1 MSSQYVVFKL
11 NDERFAVEIER
22 VLEIIHTQSVFK
34 VPNSPPYIDGLI
46 NLRGKVYTLFNLRK
60 KFDLPSIDANAENTK
75 VLIVNINS
83 TYIGISVD
91 TVDEIIQIENSSIE
105 EPPPTLANNAKNVIN
120 GVAKIND
127 KLVLL
132 LNLDTLI
139 ESQAD
144 LITPLS
150 VKY

>member
-46 NLRGKVYTLFNLRK
+46 NLRGKVYSLFNLRK
-60 KFDLPSIDANAENTK
+60 KFDLPSIDTNVQDSK
-75 VLIVNINS
+75 VLIVNIGS
-83 TYIGISVD
+83 TYIGMSVD
-91 TVDEIIQIENSSIE
+91 AVDEIIQIENNAIE
-105 EPPPTLANNAKNVIN
+105 ETPPTLANKAKSFIRA
-120 GVAKIND
+120 VAKVND
-127 KLVLL
+127 NLVLL
-132 LNLDTLI
+132 LNLEALI
-139 ESQAD
+139 ESPAD

-150 VKY
+150 VK

>member
-11 NDERFAVEIER
+11 NNDRFAVEIER

-60 KFDLPSIDANAENTK
+60 KFDLPSIDANIEDSK

-83 TYIGISVD
+83 TFIGMSVD
-91 TVDEIIQIENSSIE
+91 AVDEIIQIENNLIE
-105 EPPPTLANNAKNVIN
+105 ETPPTLSNNAKSYIRA
-120 GVAKIND
+120 VAKVND
-127 KLVLL
+127 NLVLL
-132 LNLDTLI
+132 LNLEALI
-139 ESQAD
+139 ASPAD
-144 LITPLS
+144 IITSLS
-150 VKY
+150 VN

>member
-60 KFDLPSIDANAENTK
+60 KFDLPSIDANIEDSK
-75 VLIVNINS
+75 VLIVNISS
-83 TYIGISVD
+83 TYIGMSVD
-91 TVDEIIQIENSSIE
+91 AVDEIIQIENNSIE
-105 EPPPTLANNAKNVIN
+105 ETPPTLANNAKSFIRA
-120 GVAKIND
+120 VAKVND
-127 KLVLL
+127 NLVLL
-132 LNLDTLI
+132 LSLEALI
-139 ESQAD
+139 ESPAD
-144 LITPLS
+144 LITSLS
-150 VKY
+150 VK

>member
-60 KFDLPSIDANAENTK
+60 KFNLPSIDANIEDSK
-75 VLIVNINS
+75 VLIVNIGS
-83 TYIGISVD
+83 TYIGMSVD
-91 TVDEIIQIENSSIE
+91 AVDEIIQIENNSIE
-105 EPPPTLANNAKNVIN
+105 ETPPTLVNNAKSFIRAVANV
-120 GVAKIND
+120 ND
-127 KLVLL
+127 NLVLL
-132 LNLDTLI
+132 LNLESLI
-139 ESQAD
+139 ESPAD

-150 VKY
+150 MK

>member
-105 EPPPTLANNAKNVIN
+105 EPPPTLANNAKNFIN